1 MSSPRRQPNVL
12 LTGAAGHLGRRI
24 AVHLLSS
31 GARLAACDI
40 DAGRLRVL
48 ATELA
53 GAGQSETADP
63 VVAVPADVRDESAAR
78 TAVSRAHDL
87 LGGLD
92 VLVNAHGVEGPT
104 AAVAALDPA
113 EVRHTF
119 DVNVFSLF
127 WLCGAA
133 TEVFTA
139 AGGGRIVNMASG
151 AGLAG
156 GAFTGVYHASK
167 HAVVGLTRSL
177 ARELAPAGILVNAV
191 CPGFVESPMVD
202 RIVSSLGDLDLPTD
216 YRSVVP
222 LGRYADPDEVAEAV
236 RYLAC
241 DAPEYMTGACLV
253 LDGGLRA

>member
-1 MSSPRRQPNVL
+1 MTTPEHQPKVL

-24 AVHLLSS
+24 ATRLASS
-31 GARLAACDI
+31 GCRLALCDVDAARLA
-40 DAGRLRVL
+40 VL
-48 ATELA
+48 AAELTGEATA
-53 GAGQSETADP
+53 GDGR
-63 VVAVPADVRDESAAR
+63 VVSIPADVTDETDARAAVRDAQESLR
-78 TAVSRAHDL
+78 
-87 LGGLD
+87 GLD
-92 VLVNAHGVEGPT
+92 VLVNAHGIEGPT
-104 AAVAALDPA
+104 APVEALDPD
-113 EVRHTF
+113 EVRRTF
-119 DVNVFSLF
+119 DVNVMSLF

-133 TEVFTA
+133 AEIFKS

-216 YRSVVP
+216 YRSAVP

-241 DAPEYMTGACLV
+241 DAPEYMTGDYLV